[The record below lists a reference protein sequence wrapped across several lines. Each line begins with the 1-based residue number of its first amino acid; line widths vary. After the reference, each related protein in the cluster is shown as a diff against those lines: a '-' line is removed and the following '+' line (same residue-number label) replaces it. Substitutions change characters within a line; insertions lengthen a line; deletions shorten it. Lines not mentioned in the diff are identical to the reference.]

1 MTERIKSLLADL
13 RSREYRNER
22 EHVAPEERTLRG
34 KSYRYLTAKARIKLE
49 HEGAKLF
56 DNDRI
61 GFNRT
66 TDAVQIDLTAGN
78 VTPNYGKAINGGLEA
93 IADEIR
99 DSITKTTDADK
110 IEFGKAMLEA
120 VDLFYYTADLYKK
133 CAKEKGVT
141 ELYDAL
147 CNIPRKGATSL
158 YEGVVFFKLITYM
171 LRIGFFT
178 HVTVGRFDQYMYDL
192 YKADKAKGKTD
203 EELLET
209 LEEFFISLNRDTDLY
224 QGIQQGD
231 NGQSMVLGGFDKDGN
246 SMYNELSQLCMEAS
260 LDLCLID
267 PKINLRVSKKTPDEL
282 YVLGSRLTKAGLGF
296 PQYLN
301 DDVIVPGL
309 VKLGYDYEDALDYT
323 VAACWEPIIP
333 CKGADWPNAFCFDF
347 PKVIRKA
354 VVENIES
361 CKNFDQLLEKTN
373 EEIAKEVQVGIGFTN
388 QKVYNEWKVPNA
400 IVSLFFDGCS
410 ENLTDCFSGGTKYRN
425 IGFHGLGISTAADS
439 LAAVKKFVFD
449 EKKIAP
455 DSLVKMLEN
464 NFVGDEESRKL
475 LASAPKMGNN
485 DDYVD
490 DIACSIMRMFSD
502 NLNNKKHAC
511 GIYRAGTGS
520 AMEYY
525 RVASQ
530 CKATPNG
537 RRDFENYSANYSP
550 APDSRVSGL
559 LSSIQSFT
567 KYDLSDIINGGP
579 FTVEIH
585 DTVFRNEDGIYKTAE
600 LVKQFVALGGHEMQ
614 LNAVNKETLLDA
626 KAHPENHKNLIVR
639 VWGWSG
645 YFNELDEPYQDHVI
659 NRIEFAY

>member
-1 MTERIKSLLADL
+1 MTEKIKKLICDL
-13 RSREYRNER
+13 RSGEYKKER
-22 EHVAPEERTLRG
+22 IHVTPEEPTTRG

-56 DNDRI
+56 ENDRI

-66 TDAVQIDLTAGN
+66 TDAVQMDLTAGN
-78 VTPNYGKAINGGLEA
+78 LTPNYGKAINGGLEA
-93 IADEIR
+93 IAAEVKN
-99 DSITKTTDADK
+99 SMSKTDNSDK
-110 IEFGKAMLEA
+110 LEFGKAMLEA
-120 VDLFYYTADLYKK
+120 IDHIYYTADLYRDY
-133 CAKEKGVT
+133 AKENGVT
-141 ELYDAL
+141 DLYEAL
-147 CNIPRKGATSL
+147 TNIPRNGARNL
-158 YEGVVFFKLITYM
+158 YEGVVFFKLITYIM
-171 LRIGFFT
+171 RIGFFT
-178 HVTVGRFDQYMYDL
+178 HVTIGRFDQYMYDL
-192 YKADKAKGKTD
+192 YKKDKASGKTD
-203 EELLET
+203 EELLEI

-224 QGIQQGD
+224 QGVQQGD

-267 PKINLRVSKKTPDEL
+267 PKINLRVGKNTPDEL

-309 VKLGYDYEDALDYT
+309 VKLGYDYEDALNYT

-333 CKGADWPNAFCFDF
+333 GKGADWPNAFCFDF
-347 PKVIRKA
+347 PKTIRRA
-354 VVENIES
+354 VDRINE
-361 CKNFDQLLEKTN
+361 CDTFDKLLEITN
-373 EEIAKEVQVGIGFTN
+373 EEIKKEVQVGIGYTD
-388 QKVYNEWKVPNA
+388 KVVYDVWRVPNA

-410 ENLTDCFSGGTKYRN
+410 ENLTDCFKGGVKYRN

-439 LAAVKKFVFD
+439 LAAVKKFVYD
-449 EKKIAP
+449 EKAITKEQLISA
-455 DSLVKMLEN
+455 LEN
-464 NFVGDEESRKL
+464 NYEGYEDVRKL

-490 DIACSIMRMFSD
+490 DIACAIMKMFSES
-502 NLNNKKHAC
+502 LNNRKHSA

-525 RVASQ
+525 RVAAK
-530 CKATPNG
+530 CPATPNG
-537 RRDFENYSANYSP
+537 RRAGENFSANYAP

-559 LSSIQSFT
+559 LSAIQSFT

-585 DTVFRNEDGIYKTAE
+585 DTVFRNDDGIQKTAQ
-600 LVKQFVALGGHEMQ
+600 LVKQFIALGGHEMQ

-645 YFNELDEPYQDHVI
+645 YFNELDEPYQNHII